1 MKRKIFF
8 VSIVAALVAVSLL
21 TYKLYE
27 SNDNFEKV
35 ELRVDPDQDA
45 QVKNNESMISKSFE
59 NMKNSISENVPQ
71 NKN

>member
-1 MKRKIFF
+1 MKKKIFCAI
-8 VSIVAALVAVSLL
+8 SIAILVAVSLL

-27 SNDNFEKV
+27 SNENFEKV

-59 NMKNSISENVPQ
+59 NMKNSISENISQ

>member
-1 MKRKIFF
+1 MKKKFF
-8 VSIVAALVAVSLL
+8 FTSSAIILVTVILL
-21 TYKLYE
+21 NYKLYE

-35 ELRVDPDQDA
+35 ELRFDSDQDA

-59 NMKNSISENVPQ
+59 DMKKSISENIPQ

>member
-1 MKRKIFF
+1 MKKKIFCAS
-8 VSIVAALVAVSLL
+8 SIAILVAVSLL
-21 TYKLYE
+21 TYNLYE
-27 SNDNFEKV
+27 SNENFEKV

-59 NMKNSISENVPQ
+59 NMKNSISENIPQ

>member
-1 MKRKIFF
+1 MKRKIFCT
-8 VSIVAALVAVSLL
+8 SSAIILVVVSLI
-21 TYKLYE
+21 TYKIYE
-27 SNDNFEKV
+27 ANDNFEKV

-59 NMKNSISENVPQ
+59 DMKNSISENIPP